1 MQREIS
7 VKDEQIQKL
16 TMENGNL
23 RGKEEA
29 KVTFAHLF
37 QEMKHI
43 HS

>member
-1 MQREIS
+1 MQKEAQ

-16 TMENGNL
+16 REENGNL
-23 RGKEEA
+23 KGKEEA